1 MATFEVPEGWC
12 VQAFRFTLDPTEE
25 QSRSLARHF
34 GARRM
39 AYNWTVA
46 DRWFPSSKTCHHC
59 GHVQDIGWDEKWE
72 CAGCSVT
79 HQRDGNAAINLARY
93 EETSSVVGPV
103 GAAVKRG
110 ADRKTGPR
118 PAGGREAR
126 KGRSRKA
133 AEQPRDG
140 VQVA

>member
-1 MATFEVPEGWC
+1 MP
-12 VQAFRFTLDPTEE
+12 
-25 QSRSLARHF
+25 
-34 GARRM
+34 
-39 AYNWTVA
+39 
-46 DRWFPSSKTCHHC
+46 C
-59 GHVQDIGWDEKWE
+59 GHVQDIGWDEHWQ
-72 CAGCSVT
+72 CDGCSVT
-79 HQRDGNAAINLARY
+79 HQRDDNAAINLARY
-93 EETSSVVGPV
+93 EETFSVVGPV

-140 VQVA
+140 VRVA